1 MPTTSDMILWF
12 CQDAITMS
20 RPMRTLFAG
29 RWIILSGTFWEQKI
43 LEFLK
48 NKRNCEGTEQL

>member
-1 MPTTSDMILWF
+1 MIWWF